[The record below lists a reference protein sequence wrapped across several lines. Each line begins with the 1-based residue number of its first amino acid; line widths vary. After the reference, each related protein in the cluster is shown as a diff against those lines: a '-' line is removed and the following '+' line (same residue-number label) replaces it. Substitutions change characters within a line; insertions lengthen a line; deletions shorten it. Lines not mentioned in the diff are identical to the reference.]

1 MNTTEPPILTTLD
14 DGVLT
19 ITLNR
24 PHRLNAFTAEMH
36 QQMLTALREAQRDRG
51 VRVIVVAG
59 AGRGF
64 CAGYDV
70 AEGGKPPRGY
80 EIAVQWA
87 DDPKWMWVE
96 NIGGRLR
103 EDAEIPYL

>member
-1 MNTTEPPILTTLD
+1 MGEGWERVNVRIAPSHIREITMPPTEPPILTSLE

-24 PHRLNAFTAEMH
+24 PPRLNAFTAEMH
-36 QQMLTALREAQRDRG
+36 HLLLAALKEAQRDPG
-51 VRVIVVAG
+51 VRVIVIAG

-70 AEGGKPPRGY
+70 AEGGKPAPGDD
-80 EIAVQWA
+80 IAV
-87 DDPKWMWVE
+87 KW
-96 NIGGRLR
+96 
-103 EDAEIPYL
+103 